1 MGMDDFNE
9 GVFAQSQDLKM
20 QSACQWHNSA
30 TAVGVVSANGHV
42 FTKADSGKKV
52 VMNEKGFAMNLS
64 SICMV
69 SDATL
74 RRGGTHVYNYRILD
88 GVVGPADSAGFVFDS
103 RVRRNNIQKM
113 CSVFLNSHGRVCFRD
128 RGTIKKMGVQLPPLL
143 AGMSLAL
150 DVDLD
155 NLMFRFVVYAGGIS
169 VGSAVLSLAGI
180 PQKDSPAYM
189 QSGF

>member
-1 MGMDDFNE
+1 MG
-9 GVFAQSQDLKM
+9 
-20 QSACQWHNSA
+20 QSACQWHHSSNS
-30 TAVGVVSANGHV
+30 VGVVSANGHI
-42 FTKADSGKKV
+42 FTKSDGGNKV
-52 VMNEKGFAMNLS
+52 VVNEKGFVMNLS
-64 SICMV
+64 SLCII

-74 RRGGTHVYNYRILD
+74 RHGGKHSYNYKILE

-155 NLMFRFVVYAGGIS
+155 NLMFRFVVYAGGVS
-169 VGSAVLSLAGI
+169 VGSAVLSLDGI
-180 PQKDSPAYM
+180 PQKDSPAYLR
-189 QSGF
+189 SGFFSAVLTKDIAVGLW